1 MPSAKVAVD
10 DLTTTAT
17 NIVNKAG
24 VGAMR
29 AELSKAQVKLRS
41 NKKFRMVIIITTLL
55 AVFVDILGTAMTMP
69 VLPSICGYTV
79 GGPVMTILNNPFIT
93 ASAMN
98 QTSAAPSME
107 VLQEMTD
114 IMNSKG
120 VAKLRAGGHLAA
132 FDAASTAD
140 QMVRLAAVQ
149 NAVIPYAF
157 GGPVGGEPPPFP
169 FALSMNVVLSLGQ
182 IGSAGGSLFFGWL
195 CDKIGCKLP
204 MQICIFMGIVGY
216 IFMLAGGLWS
226 QNYFLYSVGIVW
238 NNFFGNTMGV
248 ANVYFNQLLEG
259 PEKDTYVQI
268 VMSMAFL
275 GAAFGAFIVMP
286 FVSSPPNGENFFIAV
301 WLALGLTVGMF
312 FLASFVL
319 VAPEKKEE
327 EKKPEVKTPKFALR
341 ILVICIIASGLDSGG
356 DEGTRMAR
364 GTILSALY
372 PDWGTTNMQNYLLIM
387 LIGVVFVT
395 LGLLNVFRKCAN
407 LGVIA
412 VFGSLCTLSVQIIL
426 AFSQDLNM
434 SAVTF
439 IIIWMCGKCFGF
451 LSTFAANFMVMEI
464 APKELVGTWTGRND
478 AVTNLV
484 SAATPIL
491 FSAVYDGVG
500 NVAGTEMLM
509 STAAISLLAVL
520 AYTPL
525 IGMLP
530 KPKPKEK
537 PLELSDLE
545 TYDKLDDLEYSQ
557 LPLEIVDQITAKM
570 IAGGKAPR
578 LVSWGGYAK
587 ERASL
592 TTMPQRAVKDFK
604 YINTQMIGMLSDRTK
619 MIEEQENF
627 KKYKDL
633 IPTVDRDKAK
643 AEMGAWIADYFDD
656 AGYVNWE
663 TQSQVYKTMLMTAF
677 PPIDPLDD
685 VKPDF
690 GDMPVDQLEDNLAK
704 LMAVMDEHLA
714 ASQRRVRVKIS
725 PDAVLTL
732 LKRR

>member
-226 QNYFLYSVGIVW
+226 QNYFLYSVRR
-238 NNFFGNTMGV
+238 
-248 ANVYFNQLLEG
+248 
-259 PEKDTYVQI
+259 
-268 VMSMAFL
+268 
-275 GAAFGAFIVMP
+275 
-286 FVSSPPNGENFFIAV
+286 SSPI
-301 WLALGLTVGMF
+301 
-312 FLASFVL
+312 
-319 VAPEKKEE
+319 
-327 EKKPEVKTPKFALR
+327 R
-341 ILVICIIASGLDSGG
+341 SG
-356 DEGTRMAR
+356 
-364 GTILSALY
+364 
-372 PDWGTTNMQNYLLIM
+372 
-387 LIGVVFVT
+387 
-395 LGLLNVFRKCAN
+395 
-407 LGVIA
+407 
-412 VFGSLCTLSVQIIL
+412 
-426 AFSQDLNM
+426 
-434 SAVTF
+434 
-439 IIIWMCGKCFGF
+439 
-451 LSTFAANFMVMEI
+451 
-464 APKELVGTWTGRND
+464 
-478 AVTNLV
+478 
-484 SAATPIL
+484 
-491 FSAVYDGVG
+491 
-500 NVAGTEMLM
+500 
-509 STAAISLLAVL
+509 
-520 AYTPL
+520 
-525 IGMLP
+525 
-530 KPKPKEK
+530 
-537 PLELSDLE
+537 
-545 TYDKLDDLEYSQ
+545 
-557 LPLEIVDQITAKM
+557 
-570 IAGGKAPR
+570 
-578 LVSWGGYAK
+578 
-587 ERASL
+587 
-592 TTMPQRAVKDFK
+592 
-604 YINTQMIGMLSDRTK
+604 
-619 MIEEQENF
+619 
-627 KKYKDL
+627 
-633 IPTVDRDKAK
+633 
-643 AEMGAWIADYFDD
+643 
-656 AGYVNWE
+656 
-663 TQSQVYKTMLMTAF
+663 
-677 PPIDPLDD
+677 DPL
-685 VKPDF
+685 
-690 GDMPVDQLEDNLAK
+690 
-704 LMAVMDEHLA
+704 HA
-714 ASQRRVRVKIS
+714 APLHPR
-725 PDAVLTL
+725 P
-732 LKRR
+732 